1 MYSHC
6 QNYYMVNMTMRPK
19 MALWYL
25 QITEKITTNWRIRIW
40 SEFLRRIKLRR
51 LFQHWQPFIPFALH
65 LSKAMEAASS
75 GYFHSSAQIKVIKNI
90 LCPLNLWSRSR
101 KSLDMEG
108 TLYFNLKSVYKWM
121 FLYKCPLYDH
131 SWPFFRHMCVCIF
144 HKTEVLT
151 VILRCLMGLNLDW
164 VKSYGLKCSLRH
176 RASSANS
183 QKIATDNVHF

>member
-25 QITEKITTNWRIRIW
+25 QITEKITTNWRIPIW

-51 LFQHWQPFIPFALH
+51 LFQPWQPFIPFALH

-101 KSLDMEG
+101 KSILTFTPSVNQSFSKVLLTEPRWPLQPKG
-108 TLYFNLKSVYKWM
+108 TQW
-121 FLYKCPLYDH
+121 FLRIGLFVVRAISLGPCRRPIEY
-131 SWPFFRHMCVCIF
+131 
-144 HKTEVLT
+144 LT
-151 VILRCLMGLNLDW
+151 
-164 VKSYGLKCSLRH
+164 S
-176 RASSANS
+176 
-183 QKIATDNVHF
+183 